1 MRKLTGNEKIL
12 VISVSLLLVLFVLK
26 NLVLG
31 PIYEKTGVYVN
42 QIEQSKMIMRKYLA
56 LEHNRTEIL
65 KAQKQIEGYSSLRGS
80 DEDKSAMVMSR
91 IETEARKSKLQIL
104 DMSSAG
110 SSKVKG
116 GVVTLYR
123 ITLRAEGQL
132 VNILD
137 FISGL
142 EGATILLQV
151 EKIALTA
158 KDETGSVLKI
168 DATILGVSFS

>member
-1 MRKLTGNEKIL
+1 MRKLTRNEQIL

-31 PIYEKTGVYVN
+31 PIYEKTGAYIN
-42 QIEQSKMIMRKYLA
+42 QIEQSKMVLRKYLA
-56 LEHNRTEIL
+56 LEHNRAEIL

-80 DEDKSAMVMSR
+80 NEDQLAMVMSK
-91 IETEARKSKLQIL
+91 IEAEARKSKLQIL

-116 GVVTLYR
+116 GIVTFYRVTLR
-123 ITLRAEGQL
+123 GEGQL
-132 VNILD
+132 GNILD

-142 EGATILLQV
+142 EGATILMQV

-158 KDETGSVLKI
+158 KDEIGSALRI
-168 DATILGVSFS
+168 EATILGVSFS

>member
-26 NLVLG
+26 NLILG

-42 QIEQSKMIMRKYLA
+42 QIEQSKMVMRKYLA
-56 LEHNRTEIL
+56 LEYNRAEIL

-80 DEDKSAMVMSR
+80 DEEKLAILMSK
-91 IETEARKSKLQIL
+91 IEAEARKSKLQIL
-104 DMSSAG
+104 DMSSVG

-123 ITLRAEGQL
+123 ISLRGEGQL
-132 VNILD
+132 GNILD

-151 EKIALTA
+151 EKIALSA

-168 DATILGVSFS
+168 EATILGVSFS